1 MNAQLSYLA
10 DRLEGVSAQ
19 ELRLEPSS
27 ARNGLKAGSSISF
40 TLPNAAIMRLNSF
53 TVHAH
58 LTATGVIGS
67 AMSLLDRVEVSC
79 GGSIIS
85 GSSSLWG
92 VAHSIQ
98 QALSGQRGDLI
109 SQHGISPCVA
119 VGPTPPA
126 TLPLYQTIHDVAG
139 SATAPVERCQ
149 LTFSDWTHGFFTACP
164 KYLDL
169 SRLPQ
174 ITVRLTFAQD
184 TAVSQLTSQTS
195 APSFQLDDLSATFEC
210 ISIANPAYDIMADAI
225 LQKQQYLPVTWRET
239 TVIRAAHNGITRCAV
254 SSRSLDRVLTAFR
267 NVKLDG
273 VSKQVPNPT
282 FPSIGSPS
290 AAINNTY
297 EKYFATSEV
306 FGPSGTDWGPAVD
319 FYYNLGGSR
328 MPQYRARLGYEWPVI
343 SQHALFDEEKH
354 TAAPPVG
361 SAQYTFKGVQAAKL
375 CLAGSNNPSYCSGI
389 DCKGQSLI
397 IEANTGS
404 GLNANQA
411 ICFLATQSTSL
422 LMVGAGRSVSLAR

>member
-1 MNAQLSYLA
+1 MNAQLAYLA

-40 TLPNAAIMRLNSF
+40 TLPNAAIMKLDSF
-53 TVHAH
+53 TVHAF
-58 LTATGVIGS
+58 LTANGVIGS

-109 SQHGISPCVA
+109 SQHAISPCIDDGTGSA
-119 VGPTPPA
+119 
-126 TLPLYQTIHDVAG
+126 LPLYQPIHNITGAD
-139 SATAPVERCQ
+139 TTPVEKCQ
-149 LTFSDWTHGFFTACP
+149 LAFSDWTHGFFTACP

-184 TAVSQLTSQTS
+184 TVVSQLRSQTS
-195 APSFQLDDLSATFEC
+195 APSFTLDDLSATFEC
-210 ISIANPAYDIMADAI
+210 ISIANPAYDIMCDAI

-239 TVIRAAHNGITRCAV
+239 TVIRASHNGITRCAV

-273 VSKQVPNPT
+273 VSKHVLNPT
-282 FPSIGSPS
+282 YPSNTASTV
-290 AAINNTY
+290 INNTY
-297 EKYFATSEV
+297 EEYFAACEV
-306 FGPSGTDWGPAVD
+306 FGPTGALDWAETVD
-319 FYYNLGGSR
+319 FYFNLGGSR
-328 MPQYRARLGYEWPVI
+328 YPQYRARLGYEWPVI

-361 SAQYTFKGVQAAKL
+361 VSQYQLKSVQAARL
-375 CLAGSNNPSYCSGI
+375 CLAGSNNPANCSGI

-404 GLNANQA
+404 GLDPNKA

-422 LMVGAGRSVSLAR
+422 LMVGAGRSVSLSR